1 MMKRQASWREERH
14 PLKYDLY
21 LAVAIILMALAG
33 TIG

>member
-1 MMKRQASWREERH
+1 MMKMASWREERH
-14 PLKYDLY
+14 HWRYDVY